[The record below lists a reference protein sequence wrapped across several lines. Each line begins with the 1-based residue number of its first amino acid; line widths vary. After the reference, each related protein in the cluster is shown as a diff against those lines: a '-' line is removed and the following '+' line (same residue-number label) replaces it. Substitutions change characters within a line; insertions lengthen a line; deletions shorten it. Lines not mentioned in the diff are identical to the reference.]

1 MKTIKLLALLA
12 IFIGFNSC
20 SDNDD
25 DGPTLLEVET
35 ELVTNLYAPQLGG
48 QGQPISGDYKKFDFS
63 TGTTTESTTDWDIAF
78 RGTDIIINGG
88 VSSGETDE
96 PERTGNVEGYIT
108 NGTMAGVTSV
118 DTSLLDEDSANTHVM
133 ANWYTYAGAP
143 THAIN
148 PTPGKILVIK
158 TSDGRYAKIE
168 ILSYYENGE
177 PNAGYTNYRYYT
189 FNYVYQPNEGVTT
202 F

>member
-25 DGPTLLEVET
+25 DDPTLQIET
-35 ELVTNLYAPQLGG
+35 ETVSNLYAPQEGG

-63 TGTTTESTTDWDIAF
+63 TGETTMSATDWDIAF

-88 VSSGETDE
+88 ISSGGTDE
-96 PERTGNVEGYIT
+96 PSRTGDAGAYIA
-108 NGTMAGVTSV
+108 NGTMAGVTSANV
-118 DTSLLDEDSANTHVM
+118 SLLTQDTENAHVL
-133 ANWYTYAGAP
+133 ANWYTYAGPP

-148 PTPGKILVIK
+148 PTAGKILVIR
-158 TSDGRYAKIE
+158 TRDGRYAKVE
-168 ILSYYENGE
+168 ILSYYEDGE
-177 PNAGYTNYRYYT
+177 ANADFTDFRYYT